1 MVNWPDTGPDNRAR
15 HMRARQ
21 IRYGRETRDRTQI
34 IGLYDDDLAD
44 VLRAYDTEN
53 LTKPKVNWLATIYNC
68 NARLPFVRL
77 D

>member
-1 MVNWPDTGPDNRAR
+1 
-15 HMRARQ
+15 MRARQ

-44 VLRAYDTEN
+44 VLRADVLRAYDIEN
-53 LTKPKVNWLATIYNC
+53 LTINKLKVNWLATIYNC
-68 NARLPFVRL
+68 NARLLFVRL

>member
-1 MVNWPDTGPDNRAR
+1 
-15 HMRARQ
+15 MRARQ

-53 LTKPKVNWLATIYNC
+53 LTKLKVNWLATIYNC
-68 NARLPFVRL
+68 NARLLFVRL

>member
-1 MVNWPDTGPDNRAR
+1 
-15 HMRARQ
+15 MRARQ
-21 IRYGRETRDRTQI
+21 IRYGRETRDRTQL

-53 LTKPKVNWLATIYNC
+53 LTKLKVNWLATIYNC
-68 NARLPFVRL
+68 NAQLLFVRL